1 MTNTNPRK
9 ATGAD
14 GISAWLLKLF
24 HEELEPVVQDIIS
37 VTLTESPALPGE
49 PSSPEKP
56 WKKKTM
62 LHNHQNISIQE

>member
-1 MTNTNPRK
+1 MTNTNHRK

-49 PSSPEKP
+49 PSSPRKP
-56 WKKKTM
+56 
-62 LHNHQNISIQE
+62 